1 MQIFKG
7 QNQVAVETMTREF
20 INYVVESN
28 WEEANKFLSMI
39 AIYQQK
45 AGSEVI
51 PSQTKI
57 DNEILF
63 NKINIFTKQILIS
76 IALH

>member
-28 WEEANKFLSMI
+28 WKKL
-39 AIYQQK
+39 
-45 AGSEVI
+45 
-51 PSQTKI
+51 
-57 DNEILF
+57 
-63 NKINIFTKQILIS
+63 INFYL
-76 IALH
+76 